1 MLVGTIGGIEMKHPK
16 RALVLGA
23 AAATATAVLTGLAI
37 AGNSANNPPGLS
49 AITNPPAA
57 VTTAPKIKPKYIT
70 VRVWSGPYQKAFAVT
85 VARQFT
91 KATGVGVHWDT
102 TDELVSYQK
111 IAQEIRSGIRPEADA
126 SMQAQQRAYLD
137 AVRGLTL
144 PISTKVA
151 PNMTRGIF
159 AIAAPEGTPKAA
171 QTWAYANPYSVT
183 VSLVVNT
190 AKVNPKLLTKWSD
203 LFSPK
208 YRHSIVLDQ
217 TFWSTAFPL
226 AKAMGID
233 WTKNPPRSM
242 DPVWKRI
249 KTLRPNLAALGN
261 GQDITTALTNGN
273 ASIAVTCTCNV
284 ISAISS
290 GAKLALVVPRDGM
303 FMVADAYY
311 IHKGIPAGNYYYAQ
325 LFANY
330 LYSAQTQAYL
340 AKDQGLVPSVPGTPV
355 PQYMKDQPRAFPL
368 TAAEIKAANG
378 VVAPIPLIARYNDQW
393 QLAFENAI
401 K

>member
-1 MLVGTIGGIEMKHPK
+1 MKHRK
-16 RALVLGA
+16 RWLVPGVAMVA
-23 AAATATAVLTGLAI
+23 AAAVTAGLAV
-37 AGNSANNPPGLS
+37 AGTSAGSPPGIS
-49 AITNPPAA
+49 AITNPPA
-57 VTTAPKIKPKYIT
+57 VDTTPPAKKPKFIT
-70 VRVWSGPYQKAFAVT
+70 IRVWSGPYQKAFAAT
-85 VARQFT
+85 VAKQFT

-111 IAQEIRSGIRPEADA
+111 IDQQIRSGIRPQADA

-144 PISTKVA
+144 PISKKLA
-151 PNMTRGIF
+151 PNMNKGVF
-159 AIAAPEGTPKAA
+159 AIAAPSGTPKSS

-190 AKVNPKLLTKWSD
+190 ARVKPGAITKWSD
-203 LFSPK
+203 IFDPK
-208 YRHSIVLDQ
+208 YKRSIVLDQ

-226 AKAMGID
+226 AKSMGID
-233 WTKNPPRSM
+233 PAKNAPQSM

-249 KTLRPNLAALGN
+249 HQLKPNLTALGN
-261 GQDITTALTNGN
+261 GQDVTTALTNGN

-290 GAKLALVVPRDGM
+290 GAKLALVVPRDAM
-303 FMVADAYY
+303 FMVADGYY
-311 IHKGIPAGNYYYAQ
+311 IHKGIPAANYYYAQ
-325 LFANY
+325 VFANY
-330 LYSAQTQAYL
+330 LYSAATQAYL
-340 AKDQGLVPSVPGTPV
+340 AKDQGLVPTVAGTPV
-355 PQYMKDQPRAFPL
+355 PGYMKSQPRAFPL
-368 TAAEIKAANG
+368 TAAQIKAANG
-378 VVAPIPLIARYNDQW
+378 VVAPIPLIAKYNDQW